1 NLVQE
6 RLSGKQADVR
16 MELLILEKIRHLE
29 HIGDY
34 CTNIAEA
41 YHQAVKH
48 TPMLQKRSGRPVAIQ
63 TKEPD
68 KATGL

>member
-1 NLVQE
+1 M
-6 RLSGKQADVR
+6 KA
-16 MELLILEKIRHLE
+16 ELLLLEKVRHLE

-48 TPMLQKRSGRPVAIQ
+48 TPVLQKRSA
-63 TKEPD
+63 KHL
-68 KATGL
+68 A

>member
-1 NLVQE
+1 V
-6 RLSGKQADVR
+6 
-16 MELLILEKIRHLE
+16 ELLLLEKIRHLE

-48 TPMLQKRSGRPVAIQ
+48 TPMLQKHTEMSVSN
-63 TKEPD
+63 
-68 KATGL
+68 L